1 MLESRWNQHHESMR
15 LLFTDLSHSLEIKFR
30 IKISSR
36 EAAEEEAFGHAAL
49 KTIPVLLLGT
59 FVIRKTNTKHLQ

>member
-36 EAAEEEAFGHAAL
+36 EAAEEEAFGKAIVFLRPCCL
-49 KTIPVLLLGT
+49 KNHTCTSTGD
-59 FVIRKTNTKHLQ
+59 FCH